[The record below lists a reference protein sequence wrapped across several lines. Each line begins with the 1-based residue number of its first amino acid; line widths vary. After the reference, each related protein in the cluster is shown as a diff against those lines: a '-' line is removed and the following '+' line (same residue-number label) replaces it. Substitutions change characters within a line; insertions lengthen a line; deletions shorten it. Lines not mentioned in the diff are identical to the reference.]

1 MPIPSST
8 IPELSSNAI
17 TSTSDHKEV
26 DDAAV
31 QEAVEQV
38 AKAATLH
45 RQDVIR
51 VAHVMNHDISHG
63 EPVSKMYFSFGF
75 VTFIL
80 FLIETRLVNIKDL
93 GYLTQKVLKYS
104 YQISLL
110 TPR

>member
-1 MPIPSST
+1 MRSFFCFQSTALPTPSST
-8 IPELSSNAI
+8 VPELSSNAI

-38 AKAATLH
+38 AKAASLH

-63 EPVSKMYFSFGF
+63 EPVSQFIQSF
-75 VTFIL
+75 ISC
-80 FLIETRLVNIKDL
+80 RL
-93 GYLTQKVLKYS
+93 
-104 YQISLL
+104 
-110 TPR
+110 